1 MKQQNNII
9 TKHSNKT
16 NMKKIKNY
24 LQLCKECGS
33 KEVARCKW
41 VNVNTEE
48 IYSNDSGT
56 TLEWC
61 FNCKNETD
69 IIEEDDYINSL
80 NKQEK

>member
-1 MKQQNNII
+1 
-9 TKHSNKT
+9 
-16 NMKKIKNY
+16 MKKIKNY

-33 KEVARCKW
+33 EEVARCKW

-61 FNCKNETD
+61 FKCKNET
-69 IIEEDDYINSL
+69 N
-80 NKQEK
+80 